1 MRKTSRPGRLS
12 LVAGLILA
20 AAVPLAGAG
29 TSAGAA
35 TSDVKAL
42 SVNLAST
49 TGPARGVGEGFL
61 YGISQDGT
69 QPADQYLRP
78 LHVNAFRGGGWFSG
92 GWIKDGYQD
101 GPATRA
107 DIASIIAQAKRLEQP
122 PGNHVQY
129 QVLVSDLYGAN
140 AGQPANTM
148 YPCTSG
154 DCSNWISFIDS
165 SVSALQASGL
175 KFAYDIWNEPELSIF
190 WKPGVNTPQYFQMWD
205 TAYREIRRIAP
216 HATIVG
222 PSFAFTPQ
230 RNPAEWQTWLAH
242 VKAAGTVPD
251 MITNHDEGDVDDP
264 VAVSQAIGSDLAAAG
279 LPHIPLSANEYQP
292 ADRQTAGVTAWY
304 EARFAQSG
312 YTNAMRGNWQ
322 CCMIPNLTGV
332 LTHTGSG
339 WAPTG
344 NWWSMRAYAD
354 LTGSLVSTSGEV
366 GTTAISA
373 AEDPSRQR
381 AVAIIGDSSG
391 YTGDASV
398 TFTGLSTVPW
408 LVHHGNV
415 HVTVYRIP
423 DQSPLYSPQVAF
435 DQTMSAAG
443 DSVTVPF
450 TFQAS
455 HDAFAVYLSW
465 THPQIV
471 TVHAPAQLT
480 APGTYQV
487 PVTFTNGSGVADH
500 HAQVSLTVSADNPA
514 DASQLQVSCDQ
525 GGGATCRPVPS
536 LAPGQTATA
545 TFTVTVPATAPAVS
559 YRLTGRGTAQ
569 VPEGQVTAQDSADM
583 IVPCGTGQ
591 VCEAEDGAMA
601 GGACLANDHPGY
613 TGTGFV
619 ACFTSPGPS
628 VTQQVSVPADGTYT
642 LDLRY
647 SAGPAGPNTTRT
659 ASVGVGGSIQQQ
671 IQMPLTGSWD
681 TWADA
686 TTTLQLKAGVN
697 AITVSYQPTDTGW
710 FNIDHLVVTP

>member
-1 MRKTSRPGRLS
+1 MKMRAR
-12 LVAGLILA
+12 AGCLTVSAGMLLALIA
-20 AAVPLAGAG
+20 PLLGPAGNAAGAD
-29 TSAGAA
+29 SPAVE
-35 TSDVKAL
+35 SL

-49 TGPARGVGEGFL
+49 TGPATGVGEGFL

-92 GWIKDGYQD
+92 GWIRDNYQY
-101 GPATRA
+101 GPDTKA

-122 PGNHVQY
+122 PGHAQY

-148 YPCTSG
+148 YPCTNG
-154 DCSNWISFIDS
+154 DCSNWINFIDS
-165 SVSALQASGL
+165 TVSALQASGL

-216 HATIVG
+216 GATIVG

-230 RNPAEWQTWLAH
+230 RNPGEWQTWLAH

-264 VAVSQAIGSDLAAAG
+264 VTVSQALDSDLAAAG
-279 LPHIPLSANEYQP
+279 LPDIPLSANEYQP

-304 EARFAQSG
+304 DARFAQSE

-322 CCMIPNLTGV
+322 CCMIPNLTGI
-332 LTHTGSG
+332 LAHTASG

-344 NWWSMRAYAD
+344 NWWAMRDYAD
-354 LTGSLVSTSGEV
+354 LTGSLVATSGEV

-373 AEDPSRQR
+373 AEDPARQR
-381 AVAIIGDSSG
+381 AVAIIGDSNG
-391 YTGDASV
+391 YSGDASV
-398 TFTGLSTVPW
+398 TFTGLSSVPW
-408 LVHHGNV
+408 LLHDGNV

-423 DQSPLYSPQVAF
+423 DQSPLYSPQVVF
-435 DQTMSAAG
+435 DQTMTAAG
-443 DSVTVPF
+443 GSVTVPF
-450 TFQAS
+450 TFQAA

-465 THPQIV
+465 THPQVV
-471 TVHAPAQLT
+471 TLHAPGQLK

-487 PVTFTNGSGVADH
+487 PVTLTNGSGVTDH
-500 HAQVSLTVSADNPA
+500 DVQTSLAVSADDPTA
-514 DASQLQVSCDQ
+514 ASQLQVSC
-525 GGGATCRPVPS
+525 AASCSPVPS
-536 LAPGQTATA
+536 LAPGQAATS

-559 YRLTGRGTAQ
+559 YRLTGTATAQ
-569 VPEGQVTAQDSADM
+569 VPGGQVTAQDSADLT
-583 IVPCGTGQ
+583 VPCGTGQ
-591 VCEAEDGAMA
+591 ICEAEDGTLA
-601 GGACLANDHPGY
+601 GGACFANDHTGY

-628 VTQQVSVPADGTYT
+628 VTQQFSVAAGGTYT

-647 SAGPAGPNTTRT
+647 SAGPAGPNMTRT
-659 ASVGVGGSIQQQ
+659 ATVSVNGGSPQQVQ
-671 IQMPLTGSWD
+671 LPLTGSWE
-681 TWADA
+681 TWAD
-686 TTTLQLKAGVN
+686 TTASVQLQAGVN
-697 AITVSYQPTDTGW
+697 AITVSYLPTDLGW
-710 FNIDHLVVTP
+710 FNLDHLVLTP